1 MVKENKIIIINKKG
15 RKSFINEKKE
25 IEKVYIADFSNYE
38 SIEKLLR
45 ENQTKNLEI
54 YDITSSKINNSRL
67 PVNDHINRIGHNP
80 FIGNQKHYNIDFI
93 NIEHTYKQH
102 TNGVTTNSCGNQ
114 QMIEPHP
121 STHLANIA
129 ILAHLLGYAVCAYL
143 IQAEKQI

>member
-1 MVKENKIIIINKKG
+1 MVKENKIIIINNKAQ
-15 RKSFINEKKE
+15 KSFINEKKE
-25 IEKVYIADFSNYE
+25 TQKVYVADFSNYKT
-38 SIEKLLR
+38 IEKLLR
-45 ENQTKNLEI
+45 ENQTKSLEI
-54 YDITSSKINNSRL
+54 YDITSSKLNYSRL

-80 FIGNQKHYNIDFI
+80 FIGNQKNYNIDFI

-102 TNGVTTNSCGNQ
+102 PNGVTTNSCGNQ

-129 ILAHLLGYAVCAYL
+129 ILAHLLGYTISAYL